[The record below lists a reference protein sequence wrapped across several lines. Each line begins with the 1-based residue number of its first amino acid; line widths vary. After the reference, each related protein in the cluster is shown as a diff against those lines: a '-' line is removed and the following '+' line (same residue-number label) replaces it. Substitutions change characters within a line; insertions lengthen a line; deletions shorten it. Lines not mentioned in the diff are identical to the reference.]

1 LGVFADSIARQ
12 MLQQECDLTLN
23 PQQMESLLMNPSPAS
38 HFDEEYENAVVMLM
52 TLAAAVLLSATV
64 VVLVVP

>member
-1 LGVFADSIARQ
+1 

-23 PQQMESLLMNPSPAS
+23 PPQVESLLMNPSPAS